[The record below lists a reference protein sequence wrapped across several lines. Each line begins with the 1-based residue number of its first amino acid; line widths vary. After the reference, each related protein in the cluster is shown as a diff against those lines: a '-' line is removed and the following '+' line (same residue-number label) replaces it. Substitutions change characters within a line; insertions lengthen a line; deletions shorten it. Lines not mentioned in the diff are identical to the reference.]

1 MARAIFSHEVVDPD
15 FQWLLTNYAERNAGS
30 FTVDVT
36 CLPIVLVLVTEQE
49 RSRTSALQDPIPPL
63 PVPNPT
69 DATGQDDTP
78 KESE

>member
-1 MARAIFSHEVVDPD
+1 MARAIFSHEVSDPD
-15 FQWLLTNYAERNAGS
+15 FQWLLSNYAERKAGA

-36 CLPIVLVLVTEQE
+36 CLPVVLVLLTEDE
-49 RSRTSALQDPIPPL
+49 RSKTGPLHDPLPPL

-69 DATGQDDTP
+69 ETPGQDDTP